1 MAAAAE
7 PDSYEH
13 YAKVVAEAKIEQ
25 HQHWY
30 GMHLVDVTK
39 GVISDVLPPWLAG
52 EVASPLGATA
62 ADALALMDGEKI
74 RDIVTRPSSIEN
86 DLALGPSKEDAASRL
101 FADLE
106 PDVRDWAVER
116 LTLHPRNVFYQPV
129 KLPDFWRS
137 TWTASVIYCTEA
149 QNPGKRHQKRAADAL
164 GASWHEIETG
174 HYPMLS
180 TPDRLVKL
188 ILQG

>member
-62 ADALALMDGEKI
+62 ADALALCGLLARVCTSW
-74 RDIVTRPSSIEN
+74 RDAVRE
-86 DLALGPSKEDAASRL
+86 ALGRTLARLAPALLEARDPWVALQRSALLGTFPHASDCFTEGRL
-101 FADLE
+101 
-106 PDVRDWAVER
+106 R
-116 LTLHPRNVFYQPV
+116 
-129 KLPDFWRS
+129 
-137 TWTASVIYCTEA
+137 
-149 QNPGKRHQKRAADAL
+149 
-164 GASWHEIETG
+164 
-174 HYPMLS
+174 
-180 TPDRLVKL
+180 
-188 ILQG
+188 